1 MEKTFFD
8 SLPVLDLETI
18 LASAKDFSNTS
29 TEDNDEP
36 QEIWLVHHHHR
47 DGLFNWCCAF
57 DNEEAAEDFLN
68 RRIEL
73 YSMQDAY
80 IEEDGCGDVFIAKD
94 EDATVVV
101 RMYIESVYINCPNC
115 GTVIL

>member
-1 MEKTFFD
+1 MGQKLFD
-8 SLPVLDLETI
+8 SLSELDLATI
-18 LASAKDFSNTS
+18 LASAEEFSNTS
-29 TEDNDEP
+29 TEDYDEP

-47 DGLFNWCCAF
+47 EGMFNWTCAF
-57 DNEEAAEDFLN
+57 DSEEAAEDFMTE
-68 RRIEL
+68 RVDM

-80 IEEDGCGDVFIAKD
+80 ITEDDYGNVYIAKD

-101 RMYIESVYINCPNC
+101 RMYREPVYLNCPDC